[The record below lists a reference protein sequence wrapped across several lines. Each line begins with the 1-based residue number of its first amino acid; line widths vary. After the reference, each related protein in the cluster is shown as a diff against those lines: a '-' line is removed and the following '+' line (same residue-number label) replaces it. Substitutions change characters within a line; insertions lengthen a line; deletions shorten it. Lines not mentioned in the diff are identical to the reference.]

1 MQDGNSRE
9 SYDPI
14 ILPSGVYLNK
24 SVVSKTL
31 AKLEAEGFL
40 QRIQG
45 KHTIWLEFPESP
57 SRRRSKSEKRPGLPV
72 MYKFTDSVKE
82 YCRIR

>member
-14 ILPSGVYLNK
+14 ILPSGVCLNK

-45 KHTIWLEFPESP
+45 KHTI
-57 SRRRSKSEKRPGLPV
+57 
-72 MYKFTDSVKE
+72 
-82 YCRIR
+82 

>member
-9 SYDPI
+9 SYDTI
-14 ILPSGVYLNK
+14 ILPSGVYLDK

-31 AKLEAEGFL
+31 AKLEAERIS

-45 KHTIWLEFPESP
+45 KHTI
-57 SRRRSKSEKRPGLPV
+57 
-72 MYKFTDSVKE
+72 
-82 YCRIR
+82 